1 MPKYLSNRQQNL
13 KIGISS
19 FTENEQVL
27 DVVGNVGIKTSDTQG
42 YELFVNGD
50 ANITGIVSAS
60 SFVGD
65 GSQLTGIV
73 ASGVGIS
80 IEEDGV
86 LIGIASTINFDI
98 GLDVSLS
105 GPGGIATVKSSSG
118 VSGISSIQIQYNDI
132 NIGTGSSIINFKGS
146 GITSVTSSPIGV
158 TTITVELT
166 GNLDGGVPNSNYGGI
181 ESIDGG
187 GV

>member
-13 KIGISS
+13 KIGVSS
-19 FTENEQVL
+19 FTENQQVL
-27 DVVGNVGIKTSDTQG
+27 DVTGNVGIKTSDTQG

-60 SFVGD
+60 SFIGD

-73 ASGVGIS
+73 ASGSGIS
-80 IEEDGV
+80 IESDGV
-86 LIGIASTINFDI
+86 LLGVASTINFDL
-98 GLDVSLS
+98 GLDVSLT
-105 GPGGIATVKSSSG
+105 GFGGIATVTTSSV
-118 VSGISSIQIQYNDI
+118 VSGISSIQVRYNDI
-132 NIGTGSSIINFKGS
+132 NIGTGSSILNFKGS

-158 TTITVELT
+158 TTITVDLT

-181 ESIDGG
+181 ESIDAG

>member
-1 MPKYLSNRQQNL
+1 MPKFTSNRQRNL
-13 KIGISS
+13 KVGISS

-27 DVVGNVGIKTSDTQG
+27 DITGNVGIKTSDTQG

-60 SFVGD
+60 SFIGD

-73 ASGVGIS
+73 ASGSGIS
-80 IEEDGV
+80 IEDNGIPVGV
-86 LIGIASTINFDI
+86 TTSINFDS
-98 GLDVSLS
+98 GLDVTLT
-105 GPGGIATVKSSSG
+105 GFGGIATVRSS
-118 VSGISSIQIQYNDI
+118 SGISSIQIRYNDI

-158 TTITVELT
+158 TTITVDLT

>member
-1 MPKYLSNRQQNL
+1 MPKYLSNRQRNL
-13 KIGISS
+13 KVGISS
-19 FTENEQVL
+19 FTENQQVL
-27 DVVGNVGIKTSDTQG
+27 DVTGNVGIKTSDTQG

-60 SFVGD
+60 AFIGD
-65 GSQLTGIV
+65 GSQLTGIIV
-73 ASGVGIS
+73 SGSGIP
-80 IEEDGV
+80 IENDGV
-86 LIGIASTINFDI
+86 SIGVASTINFGS

-105 GPGGIATVKSSSG
+105 GLGGIATVSSS
-118 VSGISSIQIQYNDI
+118 SGISSIQIKFNDI
-132 NIGTGSSIINFKGS
+132 NIGTGSSILNFKGS

-158 TTITVELT
+158 TTITVDLT

-181 ESIDGG
+181 ESIDAG